1 MNGKNEKFC
10 IHARE
15 YRCMIFK
22 KLTITIDITQVV
34 INITSSIYSGGG
46 GWGSIGHHNYSHLTK
61 ADYQL
66 KI

>member
-15 YRCMIFK
+15 YRCMILK

-34 INITSSIYSGGG
+34 INITPSIYSGGG
-46 GWGSIGHHNYSHLTK
+46 AASNTTTIHT
-61 ADYQL
+61 
-66 KI
+66 